1 MQLKQKEKYTMP
13 NEWMDEICKIL
24 DDYYNNKIY
33 KDKTISKIT
42 SLTVDY
48 QDQFKMWEQSVTD
61 EMNESENK
69 EPVYE

>member
-1 MQLKQKEKYTMP
+1 MP

-24 DDYYNNKIY
+24 DDYYNNKID

-42 SLTVDY
+42 SLNADY
-48 QDQFKMWEQSVTD
+48 KDQFKLWEQSETD

>member
-1 MQLKQKEKYTMP
+1 MP

-24 DDYYNNKIY
+24 DNYYNNKID

-42 SLTVDY
+42 SLNADY
-48 QDQFKMWEQSVTD
+48 QDQFKLWEQSVTD